1 MQRQMTAVIERPVL
15 KKCAALILFLLVLGT
30 FCLLPTEG
38 PAGEL
43 TVGTSTGYPPYYFL
57 ENGVLTGAC
66 VEIVSLTARTL
77 GLTVIFK
84 QYPWKRMLHSGKTG
98 RVDAV
103 MPLFKTTERETFLIF
118 PETALALEEN
128 HFFTR
133 RAAPVRFTGRLT
145 DIAPHPVGVVTGY
158 SYGNAFDTATYLQK
172 IITKNDLNLMQM
184 FKYRRFAAGVGN
196 RHVVRYFA
204 DKAGGI
210 HDLVFLEPPLTR
222 APLYIAFSRQ
232 KGHTQLTAEFAQV
245 LRDFKTT
252 PSYRDILKQYGMA
265 P

>member
-1 MQRQMTAVIERPVL
+1 MATAIERPDL
-15 KKCAALILFLLVLGT
+15 KKRAALIMLFVVVLGT
-30 FCLLPTEG
+30 FCLFPTKV

-43 TVGTSTGYPPYYFL
+43 IVGTSTGYPPYYYL
-57 ENGVLTGAC
+57 EDRVLTGAC
-66 VEIVSLTARTL
+66 VEIIRHTAHAL
-77 GLTVIFK
+77 GLTAIFK

-98 RVDAV
+98 RVDAI
-103 MPLFKTTERETFLIF
+103 MPLFKTAEREKFLIF
-118 PETALALEEN
+118 PDTALALEEN

-133 RAAPVRFTGRLT
+133 RATPVHFSGRLT
-145 DIAPHPVGVVTGY
+145 DITPHPVGVVTGY
-158 SYGNAFDTATYLQK
+158 SYGNAFDTATYLDK
-172 IITKNDLNLMQM
+172 VIARNDLNLLQM
-184 FKYRRFAAGVGN
+184 FKYRRFAVGVGN

-232 KGHTQLTAEFAQV
+232 KGHAQLATEFAQA

-252 PSYRDILKQYGMA
+252 QPYRDLLKHYKMA

>member
-1 MQRQMTAVIERPVL
+1 MTPAIARRKLP
-15 KKCAALILFLLVLGT
+15 KRTALIMLLLLLGT

-38 PAGEL
+38 STGEL
-43 TVGTSTGYPPYYFL
+43 IVGTSTGYPPYYYL

-66 VEIVSLTARTL
+66 VEIISRTANTL
-77 GLTVIFK
+77 GHTVVFK
-84 QYPWKRMLHSGKTG
+84 QYPWRRMLHSGKTG

-103 MPLFKTTERETFLIF
+103 MPLFKTAEREKFLIF

-133 RAAPVRFTGRLT
+133 RATPVHFTGRLA

-158 SYGNAFDTATYLQK
+158 SYGNAFDSATYLDK
-172 IITKNDLNLMQM
+172 IIAKNDLNLLQM
-184 FKYRRFAAGVGN
+184 FKYRRFAVGVGN

-232 KGHTQLTAEFAQV
+232 KGHTRLTAEFTQA
-245 LRDFKTT
+245 LRDFQTT
-252 PSYRDILKQYGMA
+252 QPYRELLKQYGMA